1 MQDHQHA
8 GHSNSGGG
16 PALTGN
22 ESTPVITC
30 AAHGTM
36 RTGGTCSQCQ
46 ATGTASIRAMGPE
59 TAGQQIITQA
69 DAGMTPDAIARRQ
82 EDIVASLLSDAQTP
96 GQQVFAREYADT
108 VGTYVRD
115 LRELDGPGLTPGTP
129 HPDPY
134 LAAKGWHVCGH
145 GIYTRHPD
153 GQLDAEPEAC

>member
-1 MQDHQHA
+1 MQDHEHA
-8 GHSNSGGG
+8 AHSKGAAG
-16 PALTGN
+16 PAPTGN
-22 ESTPVITC
+22 GSTPAITC

-46 ATGTASIRAMGPE
+46 ATSNASIRAMGRE
-59 TAGQQIITQA
+59 TAGQQIIAQA
-69 DAGMTPDAIARRQ
+69 DAGMTPDAIARRE

-115 LRELDGPGLTPGTP
+115 LRELDGPSLTPGTP

-134 LAAKGWHVCGH
+134 LAAKGWHVCDH

-153 GQLDAEPEAC
+153 GPLQAEPEAC